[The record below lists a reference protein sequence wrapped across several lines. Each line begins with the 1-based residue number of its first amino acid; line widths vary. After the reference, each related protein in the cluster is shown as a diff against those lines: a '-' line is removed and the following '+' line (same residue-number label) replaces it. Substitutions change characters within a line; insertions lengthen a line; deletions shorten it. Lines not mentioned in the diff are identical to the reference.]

1 MRKKIYTY
9 FVIWQ
14 IIIVTISLL
23 MKDLESILML
33 SAISTLF
40 FTLVFFISNKISG
53 ESEYQQTFKGI
64 IKSSRKYFWQ
74 NINLTIM
81 LGDTNSGKS
90 AILEKNGYKK
100 INIACNQIPM
110 STWWRKEN
118 DVVLEITKTN
128 NSSMVINDKT
138 NVFWRDIICGI
149 NNSVLF
155 GASLNNITVTMSIAI
170 LHPNQEHLLAEHN
183 TSISNIIEL
192 FRQDKSNIK
201 HNIILTHCDKIIGFQ
216 SFFSDLSQEQKQQAL
231 KIIQDNDSK
240 NTFGNVFQEKF
251 AKLVLNTNRLAL
263 KRLKQEHDPFRK
275 FEIKDFPMQ
284 IEQLQKPIA
293 SIIQS
298 VENATNCMGV
308 YFCCNK
314 ISDVTYDF
322 IHSKQPPKKTNKQ
335 FFLIH
340 PNEDNNSY
348 FSQNIMKIIREGK
361 ISTIFSSK
369 DIIMISSM
377 SIACLIMSTMCYSLY
392 NKYSITK
399 DITTKI
405 DEIIANRKNTNNNSV
420 LDKLYL
426 SWNLLNRNVLEEKTI
441 NLNKQFKKHYHSY
454 LQDNLQQDINK
465 AFNKKFIDMVE
476 NNQNFYNEI
485 IALSNIDKPTA
496 AHYSFLMKNIDS
508 KHNYIKQHLQQFF
521 ANTNFNFVKSQELQQ
536 VLLKKLQNFSIAD
549 KAIMLLNKPIPSSFT
564 LGFPNEAIL
573 QKECYDK
580 IMTESIN
587 KSCNAMQIAGEISQV
602 ETPKCIATTQ
612 DEYAKQ
618 YINYWQYKASVTKIV
633 YYSSLLEIEKKL
645 QEILETRLI
654 EKNISQTRI
663 SLTKVNMNQES
674 YQNWLDMFGNKEL
687 QVELSELLQLIK
699 NINEDKSYKN
709 AYQEIVKQAINNNA
723 VITKILKTADK
734 LAPLQKE
741 WLINFT
747 QQTNRYLEMYCYE
760 YLNDIW
766 QSTVFKIYEK
776 KLANKFP
783 LDSKA
788 TIESS
793 ISDFEQFFAPDGIY
807 MTYLQLLQPLYGK
820 ELYNKI
826 SQENIK
832 SFGVL
837 NQIIESWFSNQQK
850 IQLQMTLVPMMLEH
864 NANSFTLELGN
875 RKILFNKESEKTNE
889 IIWPEPGDHLVTI
902 EFENKLGQNSI
913 KNNNSTWSMLR
924 LLSNVDISTIK
935 NKKEFIIT
943 FKLDEFRAKYHLIF
957 KQNFDIFSAGG
968 INNFKLSKKL

>member
-1 MRKKIYTY
+1 
-9 FVIWQ
+9 
-14 IIIVTISLL
+14 
-23 MKDLESILML
+23 
-33 SAISTLF
+33 
-40 FTLVFFISNKISG
+40 
-53 ESEYQQTFKGI
+53 
-64 IKSSRKYFWQ
+64 
-74 NINLTIM
+74 
-81 LGDTNSGKS
+81 
-90 AILEKNGYKK
+90 
-100 INIACNQIPM
+100 
-110 STWWRKEN
+110 
-118 DVVLEITKTN
+118 
-128 NSSMVINDKT
+128 
-138 NVFWRDIICGI
+138 
-149 NNSVLF
+149 
-155 GASLNNITVTMSIAI
+155 
-170 LHPNQEHLLAEHN
+170 
-183 TSISNIIEL
+183 
-192 FRQDKSNIK
+192 
-201 HNIILTHCDKIIGFQ
+201 
-216 SFFSDLSQEQKQQAL
+216 
-231 KIIQDNDSK
+231 
-240 NTFGNVFQEKF
+240 
-251 AKLVLNTNRLAL
+251 
-263 KRLKQEHDPFRK
+263 
-275 FEIKDFPMQ
+275 
-284 IEQLQKPIA
+284 
-293 SIIQS
+293 
-298 VENATNCMGV
+298 
-308 YFCCNK
+308 
-314 ISDVTYDF
+314 
-322 IHSKQPPKKTNKQ
+322 
-335 FFLIH
+335 
-340 PNEDNNSY
+340 
-348 FSQNIMKIIREGK
+348 
-361 ISTIFSSK
+361 
-369 DIIMISSM
+369 
-377 SIACLIMSTMCYSLY
+377 
-392 NKYSITK
+392 
-399 DITTKI
+399 
-405 DEIIANRKNTNNNSV
+405 
-420 LDKLYL
+420 
-426 SWNLLNRNVLEEKTI
+426 
-441 NLNKQFKKHYHSY
+441 
-454 LQDNLQQDINK
+454 
-465 AFNKKFIDMVE
+465 
-476 NNQNFYNEI
+476 
-485 IALSNIDKPTA
+485 
-496 AHYSFLMKNIDS
+496 
-508 KHNYIKQHLQQFF
+508 
-521 ANTNFNFVKSQELQQ
+521 
-536 VLLKKLQNFSIAD
+536 
-549 KAIMLLNKPIPSSFT
+549 
-564 LGFPNEAIL
+564 
-573 QKECYDK
+573 
-580 IMTESIN
+580 
-587 KSCNAMQIAGEISQV
+587 
-602 ETPKCIATTQ
+602 
-612 DEYAKQ
+612 
-618 YINYWQYKASVTKIV
+618 
-633 YYSSLLEIEKKL
+633 
-645 QEILETRLI
+645 
-654 EKNISQTRI
+654 
-663 SLTKVNMNQES
+663 
-674 YQNWLDMFGNKEL
+674 MFGNKEL